1 MKKNAIFIL
10 VLISSILILLNNVSA
25 TDVNSTDVDC
35 SVSNADVSISSDDSL
50 NVISEHEAVN
60 SDDSL
65 NVISEHEAV
74 SSGSTQHVISKYNYT
89 QYFDGFGNLDSAAV
103 KNGDTLILSGEFDN
117 KHFNINRPVNIVGN
131 NSIIREGYLYI
142 TSSDVNVSN
151 IRIINNNSPG
161 LILYRALNCNI
172 WNNSIVTYGAF
183 ASIVNPGSKYN
194 NISNNYF
201 KSGTVSGKSYST
213 MVLGGA
219 DYNYI
224 ANNYLEC
231 DNANIIYISIWGSGA
246 FHGGEANFNIFYNN
260 TLKCMIDNPDAFC
273 YGMQMMGFN
282 NTIDS
287 NVIIGTFR
295 GISTYENSTVIN
307 NKIFNLTGVAY
318 LSADRI
324 GADYGIFVGDNCL
337 VSNNTI
343 ANCLISSSA
352 IYCGSN
358 SIISNNNIDITG
370 DGYGIYAD
378 GDNINVL
385 NNIVSTVGKASIYQ
399 TGNLTGLTLYGNIIN
414 SSSGVGILLVKS
426 SNSKYPSNVSV
437 INNIVV
443 MSSKYSINIK
453 DVDKN
458 SYNIS
463 DNKCYGIILTPDS
476 EISHGNGSYTIYNVY
491 GSFDNLTEAINSIVD
506 GGVINLIG
514 NIKLISSDYYLRSGI
529 VIDKNVTILGNN
541 FQINA
546 NKFNTRIFNI
556 TSTGSLV
563 LRNAV
568 VLGANLLFSDLHS
581 EDIKG
586 IEKEYSG
593 GAIFNSGNLTV
604 IDSSFIHNNANL
616 GGVIYNEGV
625 ATLINS
631 NFRDNKA
638 VSVNPYKWDDYGN
651 SLEDDTILVFPEEGG
666 CAGAIYNDGY
676 LTVIDCYFFGND
688 AERSSGVIFNNGFL
702 NVSNSEFL
710 SNKASGP
717 AAFCG
722 AIYANSTTILKESN
736 FHSTQA
742 SSGGVINSNNAN
754 LTIED
759 CNIHNNIAYYDHWG
773 SQGGVIF
780 SSGGNIDLINT
791 NFTANSAGASAGVIE
806 IYDIRGKA
814 NTNLSI
820 TGCNFD
826 DNYGGSNG
834 VIDMFS
840 SGKLY
845 IENSSFTR
853 NKGGL
858 EVSVINNRGGA
869 DMTIIDSVVKN
880 NNAVGGIS
888 NVAATIYSNGANNV
902 ISGSVF
908 DNNKGSNGGALWVTG
923 KTIVS
928 GSNFTNNKA
937 IIDGGAIKNTG
948 SLTIIDSYFIGNKG
962 NGNAIHTYNR
972 FKPNELIDNGYFDKD
987 GKYHVIIIKPTEP
1000 VVPSNPDVPTK
1011 PDVPSKPEVPTKP
1024 DVPSNPNVPVTPSNP
1039 SQGGNTGGESKGNTS
1054 ADNVTGDGN
1063 GTSSENP
1070 VNGNTSS
1077 EIVDVVIDVVS
1088 NGSSISSDLDGHF
1101 AVGVSDIIFTGVDS
1115 AVSSP
1120 SSSSSSSSSSS
1131 IGESSSNE
1139 QGSESKSYE
1148 VSKRVNKSAIST
1160 NNIIVTIVVILLVAI
1175 LIGLGYYRNKKNE
1188 I

>member
-514 NIKLISSDYYLRSGI
+514 NIELISSDYYLRSGI

-546 NKFNTRIFNI
+546 NKFNTRI
-556 TSTGSLV
+556 
-563 LRNAV
+563 
-568 VLGANLLFSDLHS
+568 
-581 EDIKG
+581 
-586 IEKEYSG
+586 KECCC
-593 GAIFNSGNLTV
+593 
-604 IDSSFIHNNANL
+604 
-616 GGVIYNEGV
+616 
-625 ATLINS
+625 
-631 NFRDNKA
+631 FR
-638 VSVNPYKWDDYGN
+638 
-651 SLEDDTILVFPEEGG
+651 
-666 CAGAIYNDGY
+666 C
-676 LTVIDCYFFGND
+676 
-688 AERSSGVIFNNGFL
+688 
-702 NVSNSEFL
+702 
-710 SNKASGP
+710 
-717 AAFCG
+717 
-722 AIYANSTTILKESN
+722 
-736 FHSTQA
+736 
-742 SSGGVINSNNAN
+742 
-754 LTIED
+754 
-759 CNIHNNIAYYDHWG
+759 
-773 SQGGVIF
+773 
-780 SSGGNIDLINT
+780 
-791 NFTANSAGASAGVIE
+791 
-806 IYDIRGKA
+806 
-814 NTNLSI
+814 
-820 TGCNFD
+820 
-826 DNYGGSNG
+826 
-834 VIDMFS
+834 
-840 SGKLY
+840 
-845 IENSSFTR
+845 
-853 NKGGL
+853 
-858 EVSVINNRGGA
+858 
-869 DMTIIDSVVKN
+869 
-880 NNAVGGIS
+880 
-888 NVAATIYSNGANNV
+888 
-902 ISGSVF
+902 
-908 DNNKGSNGGALWVTG
+908 
-923 KTIVS
+923 
-928 GSNFTNNKA
+928 
-937 IIDGGAIKNTG
+937 
-948 SLTIIDSYFIGNKG
+948 
-962 NGNAIHTYNR
+962 
-972 FKPNELIDNGYFDKD
+972 
-987 GKYHVIIIKPTEP
+987 
-1000 VVPSNPDVPTK
+1000 
-1011 PDVPSKPEVPTKP
+1011 
-1024 DVPSNPNVPVTPSNP
+1024 
-1039 SQGGNTGGESKGNTS
+1039 
-1054 ADNVTGDGN
+1054 
-1063 GTSSENP
+1063 
-1070 VNGNTSS
+1070 
-1077 EIVDVVIDVVS
+1077 
-1088 NGSSISSDLDGHF
+1088 
-1101 AVGVSDIIFTGVDS
+1101 
-1115 AVSSP
+1115 
-1120 SSSSSSSSSSS
+1120 
-1131 IGESSSNE
+1131 
-1139 QGSESKSYE
+1139 
-1148 VSKRVNKSAIST
+1148 
-1160 NNIIVTIVVILLVAI
+1160 
-1175 LIGLGYYRNKKNE
+1175 
-1188 I
+1188 